1 MSIARILTAIIP
13 VLVLPACGE
22 RITPA
27 EIDELSRSVADVMV
41 NVQRG
46 SDSTARHRI
55 ADSVSRAHGFDG
67 WVELREEIGVIA
79 TEPEKLRTMLDS
91 TTRRIEARTK

>member
-1 MSIARILTAIIP
+1 MSTARILTAISLALI
-13 VLVLPACGE
+13 LPACGE

-27 EIDELSRSVADVMV
+27 QIDELSRSVADVMV

-46 SDSTARHRI
+46 TDSTARYRI
-55 ADSVSRAHGFDG
+55 ADSVSRAHGYDG
-67 WVELREEIGVIA
+67 WAELREEIGVIA
-79 TEPEKLRTMLDS
+79 TEPERLRVMLDS